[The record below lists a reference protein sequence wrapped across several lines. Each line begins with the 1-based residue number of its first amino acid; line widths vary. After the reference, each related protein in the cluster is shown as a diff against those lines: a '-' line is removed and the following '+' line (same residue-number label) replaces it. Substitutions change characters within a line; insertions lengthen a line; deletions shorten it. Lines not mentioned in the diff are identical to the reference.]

1 MLARDGGAPHLNI
14 LCCDDH
20 DLFRDGLRAV
30 LEGLSS
36 EHRLIDAR
44 SAEEARS
51 VLRAHPE
58 VDLVLLDLGLPD
70 ADGLDFL
77 NELRE
82 HHATVAVAVVSG
94 RETPDAAQAALSR
107 GAVGFIPK
115 SSDRALLSRALDLI
129 FAGGRYAPPELLAAV
144 PAPSAAQPSAVVSS
158 DGAPAAGT
166 DGWALSERQRQV
178 LELLAKG
185 LTNPEI
191 GDVLGIRLG
200 TVKVH
205 VARIFEVLDVSNRA
219 EAVRVFTEREH
230 EDQA

>member
-1 MLARDGGAPHLNI
+1 MLAVHGGPPRVNI

-20 DLFRDGLRAV
+20 DLFRDGLKAV
-30 LEGLSS
+30 LEALSA
-36 EHRLIDAR
+36 EHALLDAR
-44 SAEEARS
+44 SAEEARAA
-51 VLRAHPE
+51 LAEHPE
-58 VDLVLLDLGLPD
+58 IDLVLLDLGLPD

-77 NELRE
+77 AELRE
-82 HHATVAVAVVSG
+82 RYATVAVAIVSG
-94 RETPDAAQAALSR
+94 RETPEAAQAALSR

-115 SSDRALLSRALDLI
+115 SSDRALLSRALELI
-129 FAGGRYAPPELLAAV
+129 FAGGRYAPPELMAATAVASPEAPASSTASSGAGDAAV
-144 PAPSAAQPSAVVSS
+144 DDWP
-158 DGAPAAGT
+158 
-166 DGWALSERQRQV
+166 LSERQRQV

-219 EAVRVFTEREH
+219 EAVRVFTERENV
-230 EDQA
+230 EEG

>member
-1 MLARDGGAPHLNI
+1 MNI

-20 DLFRDGLRAV
+20 DLFRDGLKAV
-30 LEGLSS
+30 LEGLSA
-36 EHRLIDAR
+36 EHRLLDAR
-44 SAEEARS
+44 NAAEARAA
-51 VLRAHPE
+51 LADHPE
-58 VDLVLLDLGLPD
+58 IDLVLLDLGLPD

-77 NELRE
+77 LELRE
-82 HHATVAVAVVSG
+82 RHATVAVAVVSG
-94 RETPDAAQAALSR
+94 RETPEAAQAALSR

-129 FAGGRYAPPELLAAV
+129 FAGGRYAPPELLAA
-144 PAPSAAQPSAVVSS
+144 AHAAA
-158 DGAPAAGT
+158 DGPAAATPPQATPTTST
-166 DGWALSERQRQV
+166 DDWPLSERQRQV
-178 LELLAKG
+178 LELLARG

-219 EAVRVFTEREH
+219 EAVRVFTEREG
-230 EDQA
+230 ERSGAGGSES